1 MKKKKAR
8 AKAGGKPVTA
18 TRDDLLHLFGE
29 IDERKLLDILALRP
43 TVAEIEEASLWA
55 TASGDVLAKDG
66 HSLSST
72 GAEVVNIL
80 TADEEDEP
88 PPVR

>member
-1 MKKKKAR
+1 MRKAR
-8 AKAGGKPVTA
+8 AKAGGKPVMA

-55 TASGDVLAKDG
+55 TGSGDVLAKDG
-66 HSLSST
+66 HPLSST
-72 GAEVVNIL
+72 AAEVVNIL
-80 TADEEDEP
+80 VADEEEEP